1 MTPSTRKRKSI
12 KLPVVKMIVIFTVSI
27 VILLTVDFGQ
37 RAARGYQV
45 RREEEKLTMQVN
57 ALTKAH
63 DALLSRLDYVQSD
76 AYIEEVARD
85 ELKWSKPG
93 ETVVIILATP
103 LAADGATGTTG
114 NRNALR
120 LASAQNQTPL
130 EAWLEALFSK

>member
-1 MTPSTRKRKSI
+1 MTPSTRKRKPI
-12 KLPVVKMIVIFTVSI
+12 KLPIVKMIVIFAVSM

-45 RREEEKLTMQVN
+45 RRAEEKLSVQVE

-63 DALLSRLDYVQSD
+63 DALLARLDYVQSD
-76 AYIEEVARD
+76 AYIEEVARN

-103 LAADGATGTTG
+103 LASEGSAAAGSLTTLQP
-114 NRNALR
+114 A
-120 LASAQNQTPL
+120 AVQNQTPL
-130 EAWLEALFSK
+130 EAWLGTFFPK

>member
-1 MTPSTRKRKSI
+1 
-12 KLPVVKMIVIFTVSI
+12 MIVIFAVSM

-45 RREEEKLTMQVN
+45 RRAEEKLSVQVE

-63 DALLSRLDYVQSD
+63 DALLARLDYVQSD
-76 AYIEEVARD
+76 AYIEEVARN

-103 LAADGATGTTG
+103 LASEGSAAAGSLTTLQP
-114 NRNALR
+114 A
-120 LASAQNQTPL
+120 AVQNQTPL
-130 EAWLEALFSK
+130 EAWLGTFFPK